1 MAGLRNVPARPAS
14 ARTPPPINIQIARSV
29 GSPVK
34 RLEMS
39 EPMELLALMPKM
51 TSAIPLTNRMRE
63 MSFVMRYGFGNGTDA
78 SLSGN
83 AGLR

>member
-1 MAGLRNVPARPAS
+1 
-14 ARTPPPINIQIARSV
+14 
-29 GSPVK
+29 
-34 RLEMS
+34 MS